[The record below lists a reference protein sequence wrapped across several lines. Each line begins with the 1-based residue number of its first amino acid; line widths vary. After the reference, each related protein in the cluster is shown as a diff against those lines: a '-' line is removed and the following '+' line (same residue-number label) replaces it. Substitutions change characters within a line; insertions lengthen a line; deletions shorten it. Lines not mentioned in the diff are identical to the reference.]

1 MERGQWEYDRF
12 GNVTLMW
19 PDGKS
24 VFIQGEDGANAFL
37 EGIGLKPEEVC
48 PGDWD
53 IIPEAVEGDY
63 YEIAE

>member
-12 GNVTLMW
+12 GNVALTW

-24 VFIQGEDGANAFL
+24 VYMQGEGDVHAFF
-37 EGIGLKPEEVC
+37 ESIGLKPEEVN